1 MTNMNHQKPQTSNHP
16 QLRLHSPWEIY
27 VMVEVKPNYQG
38 SNEYNIYIYVYY
50 MFLIMLDF

>member
-38 SNEYNIYIYVYY
+38 SSEYNIYIYVYY